1 MKIKPSFSHTCLNRE
16 KGYCQSRITPEDRQL
31 TQTQLDRGFCSWNHG
46 NSITQLQC
54 NWHTWRM
61 QRKRYWKHLFCPDPF
76 RIIFQYEQRAD
87 KQKFMTLYWWLQRR
101 SLVTS
106 TFQKDDEGL
115 IATRRL
121 RRRSIFVVKR
131 NCWHYLWRW
140 LYYAIDPDSTSIST
154 LLIKSFKKEN
164 SSRTA
169 TLFNRVF
176 SHDVRAAMLVSQ
188 TSPVGVELLSYAN
201 VFFCANKFV

>member
-1 MKIKPSFSHTCLNRE
+1 MKLAYMAYENISSVLTPSVSFFRRATSRQTEIYDSILMTTEKELGDLNFSKR
-16 KGYCQSRITPEDRQL
+16 R
-31 TQTQLDRGFCSWNHG
+31 
-46 NSITQLQC
+46 
-54 NWHTWRM
+54 WR
-61 QRKRYWKHLFCPDPF
+61 
-76 RIIFQYEQRAD
+76 
-87 KQKFMTLYWWLQRR
+87 
-101 SLVTS
+101 
-106 TFQKDDEGL
+106 L

-121 RRRSIFVVKR
+121 RRRSIFAVKR

-169 TLFNRVF
+169 TFFNRVF